1 MLSRSAV
8 ISSRRRP
15 RRWAS
20 SSAISSQCCS
30 CSRYFSD
37 DGSITSLSDDS
48 PKQLGLS
55 RLFTD
60 EQRELLKQAHQLS
73 SMSRSLAKQVGNV
86 KIREESL
93 LVDIAKCLQE
103 GREQKRETSDV
114 IPSLFT
120 VVFAGEFNSGKS
132 TLINALCGNKE
143 LLESG
148 VLPTT
153 DKITVLMASD
163 EDDNDSNNETKT
175 IQVNTGVVAQT
186 ELRLLPTTCYPILKD
201 LCIIDTPGTNA
212 ILSLQHT
219 SSTLRLLHDAD
230 LIVFVTSADRPFSES
245 ERQLLQTSIKPYRKR
260 VVLVINKIDILE
272 RRQGDDHGRDT
283 KQKMVDYVQEHAS
296 DLLGASPIV
305 IPVSG
310 RDALSWKQLHR
321 PGFVGSDNESNNNSN
336 LWTRSNFGRLETFL
350 SENLSAS
357 SKIKTKLSNPLG
369 VAEGILLDCKR
380 EIEQRQEDLDVD
392 IATLKLLRSDSDAW
406 EKDMQAA
413 LQRHRLKMIEEW
425 TTRALVVQRV
435 LDELTL
441 IDQLRIG
448 VGVGRDTFDRAWE
461 NANMTS
467 LSVGK
472 ESSSFTKKLIPIAS
486 ECSKTLISGA
496 KKQGDDQIQYLGKR
510 VSVISTGLKGNN
522 SKIIGRIDTP
532 KFQSLEDELQASIIP
547 VIEKTT
553 KHLPT
558 DLECADNVYT
568 SICRA
573 SMLSSL
579 LMSSGM
585 CSAVLTL
592 GGFLE
597 MSQALLLCS
606 GTLTVAGA
614 TSLPLGS
621 RYIAK
626 SFEKDW
632 MSNASKLESGLEAL
646 FNDAMETI
654 DGHLSD
660 AIAPYTRYVKAEE
673 SSLIALH
680 SKMESGI
687 ADATRLRGQINKACE

>member
-8 ISSRRRP
+8 ISSRRRL
-15 RRWAS
+15 RWPYS
-20 SSAISSQCCS
+20 SEISSQCCS

-37 DGSITSLSDDS
+37 KDSITSSSSDDVS
-48 PKQLGLS
+48 PKQQGLS

-60 EQRELLKQAHQLS
+60 EQRELLKQAHKLS

-103 GREQKRETSDV
+103 GREQKLEASDV

-163 EDDNDSNNETKT
+163 DGIDSKNETKT

-186 ELRLLPTTCYPILKD
+186 ELRLLPTSNYPILKD

-230 LIVFVTSADRPFSES
+230 LIIFVTSADRPFSES

-260 VVLVINKIDILE
+260 VVLVINKMDILE
-272 RRQGDDHGRDT
+272 RRQGDDHGQET

-296 DLLGASPIV
+296 ELLGASPIV

-310 RDALSWKQLHR
+310 RDALSWKQLHK
-321 PGFVGSDNESNNNSN
+321 PGFVGSEDEPNNNSN
-336 LWTRSNFGRLETFL
+336 LWTRSNF
-350 SENLSAS
+350 
-357 SKIKTKLSNPLG
+357 
-369 VAEGILLDCKR
+369 
-380 EIEQRQEDLDVD
+380 
-392 IATLKLLRSDSDAW
+392 
-406 EKDMQAA
+406 
-413 LQRHRLKMIEEW
+413 EW
-425 TTRALVVQRV
+425 TTGAQVVHRV
-435 LDELTL
+435 LDELT
-441 IDQLRIG
+441 IVDQLRIG
-448 VGVGRDTFDRAWE
+448 VGMGRDTFDRAWE
-461 NANMTS
+461 NANVTL
-467 LSVGK
+467 LSADK
-472 ESSSFTKKLIPIAS
+472 ESSSFTKKLISIAS
-486 ECSKTLISGA
+486 ECSETLISGA
-496 KKQGDDQIQYLGKR
+496 KKQGDDQVQYLGKR

-532 KFQSLEDELQASIIP
+532 KFRRLEDELQASIIP
-547 VIEKTT
+547 VVEKTT
-553 KHLPT
+553 KYLPT
-558 DLECADNVYT
+558 DLKCAENVYT

-579 LMSSGM
+579 LMSSGV
-585 CSAVLTL
+585 CSTALAL

-597 MSQALLLCS
+597 MSHALLLYS

-621 RYIAK
+621 RYIAR
-626 SFEKDW
+626 SFEKEW
-632 MSNASKLESGLEAL
+632 MSNASKVESGLEAL

-654 DGHLSD
+654 NGQLSD

-673 SSLIALH
+673 SSLISLH
-680 SKMESGI
+680 NKMEIGI
-687 ADATRLRGQINKACE
+687 ADATRLRGQINKAC